1 MKSKNLKH
9 FNLAVGERKEN
20 ESQFIFER
28 KMLFEALPRKI
39 IQPKL
44 DEIYKNTDKEE
55 SKWKLNVD
63 EIEQLLHRIKIKPE
77 TSKKLVMVIDLKPN
91 SRSKE
96 ISLFQIENIFG
107 YSYKDWTP
115 LCLELRIVYDRA
127 DVQNFEDQKKT
138 ITVKKSDFQK
148 RIYEFLY
155 IRKGLKSG
163 TLNWGMTGSV
173 NAVLLWPETLK
184 YFLNE
189 CVEISE

>member
-1 MKSKNLKH
+1 MP
-9 FNLAVGERKEN
+9 FYIYERDEN

-44 DEIYKNTDKEE
+44 DEINKISDIEEYKW
-55 SKWKLNVD
+55 SLSVD
-63 EIEQLLHRIKIKPE
+63 EIQQLILSIYDTLK
-77 TSKKLVMVIDLKPN
+77 TDKKYVIVIDLKPN
-91 SRSKE
+91 NSKKAV
-96 ISLFQIENIFG
+96 SLFQIENIFG
-107 YSYKDWTP
+107 YSYEDWTP
-115 LCLELRIVYDRA
+115 LCLELRTVHDMI
-127 DVQNFEDQKKT
+127 DVPNLEKQKLH
-138 ITVKKSDFQK
+138 IEVKKSDFQK

-173 NAVLLWPETLK
+173 NAPLLWPEVLK

-189 CVEISE
+189 CIEIS